1 MCFHLMAQF
10 DTTLLALLWFSSVKA
25 VDKYLVVFF
34 FLVSNWSKM
43 QRYGVILHVPAKTLQ
58 TTDWSK
64 NHHCNGYLHDEEQ
77 LESSCLSSVSQTVMC
92 FQPSAETTFVS
103 LQ

>member
-34 FLVSNWSKM
+34 FGIKLV
-43 QRYGVILHVPAKTLQ
+43 QDATLWGD
-58 TTDWSK
+58 TSR
-64 NHHCNGYLHDEEQ
+64 
-77 LESSCLSSVSQTVMC
+77 SSQNI
-92 FQPSAETTFVS
+92 ADN
-103 LQ
+103 